1 MAVLLCGHSDGAHCL
16 ERIEGV
22 MGGPALVERLNQS
35 MQRHRGNL
43 TQIQQQQ
50 QRRQDSQQLRQEQ
63 NLEFERALQ
72 ADRER
77 EAKEQAERLRL
88 EHAEDEARSKAE
100 LEAALELS
108 EKLDKEASLKRK
120 RDRLGAEPP
129 AGTDTTKLRIMLP
142 NGSKIDRKFLAS
154 GTIEA
159 VRDFIDVHLGDNGIP
174 IETYSLSTNY
184 PKRTFE
190 NDSIT
195 LTDAGLHPQSVLYVQ
210 DLDA

>member
-1 MAVLLCGHSDGAHCL
+1 VPFAPSLPSSTVFGAPH
-16 ERIEGV
+16 
-22 MGGPALVERLNQS
+22 
-35 MQRHRGNL
+35 
-43 TQIQQQQ
+43 
-50 QRRQDSQQLRQEQ
+50 
-63 NLEFERALQ
+63 
-72 ADRER
+72 
-77 EAKEQAERLRL
+77 
-88 EHAEDEARSKAE
+88 
-100 LEAALELS
+100 
-108 EKLDKEASLKRK
+108 
-120 RDRLGAEPP
+120 
-129 AGTDTTKLRIMLP
+129 RIMLP

-210 DLDA
+210 DLVRTGRRNLPPPPPPESTAAAAAAATNYIPAPRIQPQS